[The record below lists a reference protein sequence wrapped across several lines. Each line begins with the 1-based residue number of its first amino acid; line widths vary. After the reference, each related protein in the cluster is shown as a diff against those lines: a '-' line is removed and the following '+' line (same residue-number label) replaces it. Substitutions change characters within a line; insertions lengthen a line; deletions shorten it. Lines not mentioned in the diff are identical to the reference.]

1 MAVQNQSTADGANG
15 STEQWL
21 VFTETTAGSSPEAVR
36 NIEDSIR
43 RITGTECPIANYTS
57 KTAKVGLILW
67 YIPKL
72 SVAQKRDIEAISGV
86 AAVTQDGESPD
97 FVYD

>member
-1 MAVQNQSTADGANG
+1 MAAPGEPTPDVANC

-43 RITGTECPIANYTS
+43 RITGTEGPIANYTS
-57 KTAKVGLILW
+57 KTAKVGRILW
-67 YIPKL
+67 YLPKL
-72 SVAQKRDIEAISGV
+72 SVAQKRDIEAIPGV